1 MYLSVT
7 GSSSDPSVAS
17 DVDRGR
23 RRCCA
28 PVNAGSRPLVALS
41 SMASVS
47 EVDLFAG
54 GGGEVHTY
62 IHTQVVLYNET
73 SGPEEFLRG
82 PVLSLH

>member
-1 MYLSVT
+1 M
-7 GSSSDPSVAS
+7 SSDPSVAF
-17 DVDRGR
+17 DVDRGH

-54 GGGEVHTY
+54 GGGGAVGEV
-62 IHTQVVLYNET
+62 HTQVVLYNEK